1 MLKSNLGRISDHASL
16 PLRALALAAATFAF
30 TPAHA
35 VVTPDTTVTAGN
47 GLTCASDRG
56 AASCTAKEFTVTV
69 AATQGSN
76 ITSCFSG
83 NATQP
88 PEEVVID
95 VIATITSKST
105 DRDDIALFIGENGNA
120 PDLATPAGDHCS
132 VATFPMQAD
141 PPSTSTAWFNDNG
154 GATNTCGDYHG
165 GGLVT
170 NNLIHNV
177 KVACIADQATGF
189 LAIPYALTYVQNGN
203 NACSGPTDVLP
214 GTGSKCVGGG
224 TPVQGVVVLHNA
236 NPTCNKSLVFDAP
249 NLTVTSTI
257 TISNSGP
264 DFADGTSFD
273 DPVPSPITVIS
284 AVCQNALGGAVCP
297 AGPLTVTGND
307 VSGAIPTLPVG
318 GSVDIVI
325 TGSVPD
331 GSTAQITNTATL
343 SVPAN
348 IVPPANWVSTCS
360 NNPVTLPVRLQS
372 FDVR

>member
-1 MLKSNLGRISDHASL
+1 MSNSYLGRSGGLASL

-30 TPAHA
+30 TPAQA

-47 GLTCASDRG
+47 DLTCASDRG
-56 AASCTAKEFTVTV
+56 ASSCTAKEFTVTV

-76 ITSCFSG
+76 ITSCFAG
-83 NATQP
+83 NATNP
-88 PEEVVID
+88 PEEVTID

-105 DRDDIALFIGENGNA
+105 SRYDIGLFIGQNGNA
-120 PDLATPAGDHCS
+120 PDLATPAGAACS
-132 VATFPMQAD
+132 VATFPTHAD
-141 PPSTSTAWFNDNG
+141 TSSTAWFDASNG
-154 GATNTCGDYHG
+154 DPTNTCGDYNG

-170 NNLIHNV
+170 NNLIQGV
-177 KVACIADQATGF
+177 KVACIADAATGF
-189 LAIPYALTYVQNGN
+189 LAIPYALTYVQNVGGTCTGPGN
-203 NACSGPTDVLP
+203 IQP
-214 GTGSKCVGGG
+214 GAGSKCVGGG
-224 TPVQGVVVLHNA
+224 TPVTGVVVLHNA
-236 NPTCNKSLVFDAP
+236 DPTCNKTLSFDSST
-249 NLTVTSTI
+249 LTVTSTI

-273 DPVPSPITVIS
+273 DPVPPPITVLT
-284 AVCQNALGGAVCP
+284 AVCQNALGGAACP
-297 AGPLTVTGND
+297 AGPLTINGND

-331 GSTAQITNTATL
+331 GRTDQITNTATL
-343 SVPAN
+343 AVPAN
-348 IVPPANWVSTCS
+348 ISPPTPWANTCS